1 MWNEDSSLALQGC
14 FECTDWTVFQ
24 DSCSDINEL
33 TDVVCSYISFCK
45 DFVLP
50 TREVKLYPN
59 NKQWISKDIKELLV
73 KRKTV
78 FNKGD
83 ANAERAVRKEIRTEI
98 KKAKLRY
105 KDKIEAE
112 LRSNNL
118 KRTWKGMKTM
128 IGSKD
133 RVSRVVLEGFSSDKD
148 LADGLNVFYTRFNSL
163 DFYDETKSIRATTQ
177 APPSITVDRDT
188 VAKMFRHTKSKSP
201 GPDDICGKTLRTCA
215 DQLCDIFQNIFN
227 LSLIQQKVPKIW
239 KHSTIVPIAKCN
251 RPKTLN
257 DFRPVALTSLVM
269 KVLEKIIKEAV
280 LHRVGD

>member
-148 LADGLNVFYTRFNSL
+148 LADGLNVFLY
-163 DFYDETKSIRATTQ
+163 
-177 APPSITVDRDT
+177 
-188 VAKMFRHTKSKSP
+188 
-201 GPDDICGKTLRTCA
+201 
-215 DQLCDIFQNIFN
+215 
-227 LSLIQQKVPKIW
+227 
-239 KHSTIVPIAKCN
+239 
-251 RPKTLN
+251 
-257 DFRPVALTSLVM
+257 LVQ
-269 KVLEKIIKEAV
+269 
-280 LHRVGD
+280 